1 MNDKQLAEVFIE
13 QRVLQPSQAED
24 VLNEAQLNGK
34 TIAQAMIDGGFVD
47 ESGFYGAIAE
57 ALGTEYIDLS
67 KKENLPA
74 VFKFISKGPAP
85 LHRAP
90 PIGKSGKTMR
100 GALERPPHS
109 AAV

>member
-47 ESGFYGAIAE
+47 ESGFYGTIAE

-67 KKENLPA
+67 KREISPA
-74 VFKFISKGPAP
+74 GLKLIPSGLAP
-85 LHRAP
+85 LHP
-90 PIGKSGKTMR
+90 
-100 GALERPPHS
+100 ALPNPMCGNTFRVSLVESLDP
-109 AAV
+109 